1 MHENRRRARDWLNG
15 ASLTDFT
22 ELVREAKIPDDD
34 MAILSLKFVHGYS
47 NTQIAVTENL
57 SIDKVNKVVKK
68 AYDKI
73 ARLLDVY

>member
-1 MHENRRRARDWLNG
+1 MHENRRKARDWLNG

-22 ELVREAKIPDDD
+22 ELIHEAKIPDED
-34 MAILSLKFVHGYS
+34 MTILNLKFVHGYS
-47 NTQIAVTENL
+47 NIQIAVTENL
-57 SIDKVNKVVKK
+57 SVDKVNKAVKK

>member
-1 MHENRRRARDWLNG
+1 MHENRRKARDWLNG

-22 ELVREAKIPDDD
+22 ELIHEAKIPDD
-34 MAILSLKFVHGYS
+34 MAILNLKFVHGYS

-57 SIDKVNKVVKK
+57 SIDKVNKAVKK

>member
-1 MHENRRRARDWLNG
+1 MHESRRKARDWLYG

-34 MAILSLKFVHGYS
+34 MTILNLKFVHGYS
-47 NTQIAVTENL
+47 NTKIAVTENL
-57 SIDKVNKVVKK
+57 SIDKVNKTVKK